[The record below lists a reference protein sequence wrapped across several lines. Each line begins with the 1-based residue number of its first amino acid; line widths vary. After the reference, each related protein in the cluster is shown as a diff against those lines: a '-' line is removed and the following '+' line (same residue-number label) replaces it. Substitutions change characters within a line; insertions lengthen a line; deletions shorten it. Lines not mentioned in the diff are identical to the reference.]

1 MPIPRTKLRPPTLRQ
16 PIVSRPRLTSFFTDR
31 RPLTIV
37 SAPAGSGKTTLA
49 LEWLASNEGKVA
61 WLSLDADDN
70 DPIRFINGL
79 VAALQLAGVKFQ
91 APSGQRELKA
101 IITELINQLAD
112 AGEES
117 ITLVLDD
124 YHRIIEE
131 SIHSAIAYLLDHM
144 PTLFQLVL
152 VTREALPFS
161 VARLRARGQLRE
173 FHVDDLRFTL
183 EETKLF
189 LNKIMGLNLSTEHIR
204 SLEQYTQG
212 WVAGLQMAGI
222 SIESHSLPKGGTE
235 RTGQSN
241 AERSISNANER
252 QFISEYLLTEVFDH
266 QSRDVQGFLL
276 NTSILDR
283 FSAEVCKSIYS
294 GNALKMLSHIE
305 KSNLFISVVDNWY
318 QYHPLFRE
326 FLQAQLQDKFPERIP
341 NLHLKV
347 SQWLE
352 QNGFIAE
359 AIPHAFAISDH
370 DTSARLIAALA
381 PDYFKRGELVTL
393 RRWLDRLPE
402 SVIWNHPRLCL
413 TQIWLFLDS
422 NRQDDAQIYLDR
434 LGTFLEKNLSGE
446 FLALRALHAAMTHQ
460 PAAALKFVQR
470 AQNTLEAKDPFIQTY
485 VSFGL
490 GAAQKMGLN
499 FFQAE
504 QSFRQALAL
513 ADSAG
518 NSYIAIS
525 SLANLADVLYMQARL
540 SDSEKVCNETLK
552 RFHENSPDASL
563 LYWTLAR
570 VAYKRNELENALKFI
585 NRSIDLC
592 ADSQEISL
600 HVRALLQR
608 AQIQYAHD
616 EKKSAQT
623 DLDSADQLARNLQD
637 KTFLRSV
644 IRQRVL
650 FAADDENIAS
660 ARQWLKTLSEFGEQP
675 FPFYYGFAQGKVL
688 LAEKKYGEARSVF
701 EASLSHLDEVDFTL
715 FRLEVLIWYAIC
727 LNALNRS
734 AASAQAL
741 SNAIKLA
748 RPGDVTRPFVEART
762 GLLKLIGKLGSEEA
776 AWVWEH
782 VGRNGGPA
790 MGVVRSESQG
800 PDLTRR
806 EKEILS
812 LIEMGMSNHEMAEKL
827 VIAEGTL
834 KRHIANLYQK
844 LGVHNRAQAI
854 KQLNH
859 YR

>member
-1 MPIPRTKLRPPTLRQ
+1 M
-16 PIVSRPRLTSFFTDR
+16 
-31 RPLTIV
+31 
-37 SAPAGSGKTTLA
+37 
-49 LEWLASNEGKVA
+49 
-61 WLSLDADDN
+61 
-70 DPIRFINGL
+70 
-79 VAALQLAGVKFQ
+79 FQ
-91 APSGQRELKA
+91 APSGQHDLKA
-101 IITELINQLAD
+101 ILIELINQLAD
-112 AGEES
+112 ADTES
-117 ITLVLDD
+117 ITLVMDD
-124 YHRIIEE
+124 YHLVTAE
-131 SIHSAIAYLLDHM
+131 SIHSAIAYLLDHI
-144 PTLFQLVL
+144 PASFQLVL
-152 VTREALPFS
+152 ITREALPFP

-189 LNKIMGLNLSTEHIR
+189 FSKVMGLNLSTGQIR

-212 WVAGLQMAGI
+212 WVAGLQMTGI
-222 SIESHSLPKGGTE
+222 SIQSHSLTDNGMRRAE
-235 RTGQSN
+235 QSN
-241 AERSISNANER
+241 TEKSIPNANER
-252 QFISEYLLTEVFDH
+252 QFIAEYLLTEVFDH
-266 QSRDVQGFLL
+266 QPGDVQDFLL

-283 FSAEVCKSIYS
+283 FSADLSGSIYS
-294 GNALKMLSHIE
+294 GNAKEMLSYIE
-305 KSNLFISVVDNWY
+305 KTNLFITVVDGWF

-326 FLQAQLQDKFPERIP
+326 FLQAQLQAKFPERIP
-341 NLHLKV
+341 DLHQKV
-347 SQWLE
+347 CDWLE

-359 AIPHAFAISDH
+359 AIPHAFAISD
-370 DTSARLIAALA
+370 DVVAARLIAAIA
-381 PDYFKRGELVTL
+381 PDYLKKGELLTL
-393 RRWLDRLPE
+393 RRWLDTSTHPIGQSGQRPLPE

-413 TQIWLFLDS
+413 TQIWLLLDP

-434 LGTFLEKNLSGE
+434 LGTFLEKNLRGE
-446 FLALRALHAAMTHQ
+446 FLAVRALHAAMTHQ
-460 PAAALKFVQR
+460 TDVALKLVQK
-470 AQNTLEAKDPFIQTY
+470 AQKTPEAKDPFIQTY

-513 ADSAG
+513 ADAAG

-540 SDSEKVCNETLK
+540 ADAEKVCNETLA
-552 RFHENSPDASL
+552 RFHENSPDASD

-570 VAYKRNELENALKFI
+570 IAYMRNELEVALRLI

-608 AQIQYAHD
+608 AQIQYARN
-616 EKKSAQT
+616 EKQT
-623 DLDSADQLARNLQD
+623 AYADLDSADQLARGLQD
-637 KTFLRSV
+637 KTFLRSL

-650 FAADDENIAS
+650 FAAEDENISS
-660 ARQWLKTLSEFGEQP
+660 AQQWLKELSEFGETP
-675 FPFYYGFAQGKVL
+675 FPFYYAFAQAKVL
-688 LAEKKYGEARSVF
+688 FAEKKYKEAHF
-701 EASLSHLDEVDFTL
+701 ALEAALSHLDEVDFTL

-734 AASAQAL
+734 AEAAQAL
-741 SNAIKLA
+741 SSAINLA
-748 RPGDVTRPFVEART
+748 QTGSVTTPFVAARA
-762 GLLKLIGKLGSEEA
+762 GLLKLVGKIRSEEA

-782 VGRNGGPA
+782 VGRSGNLAIGA
-790 MGVVRSESQG
+790 VRSESKG
-800 PDLTRR
+800 PELTRR